1 MRRPLTKITLRPL
14 SPDDIGHV
22 MEWVN
27 DPEVMGYFAGC
38 QTRISFSEELLYIN
52 ELINSGKDSVY
63 SAFDEETGDYVGQC
77 SINQIHWPSENG
89 RVFLVVTGKQQGKG
103 YGEAMLAK
111 LIDKARNSI
120 KLHKLWLIVREDND
134 KSLARFVKAGFRIEG
149 VLRDEYLV
157 NGKFHNMV
165 RMGMIL

>member
-1 MRRPLTKITLRPL
+1 MKRPLPKIILRPL
-14 SPDDIGHV
+14 HMDHIGHV

-38 QTRISFSEELLYIN
+38 QNRISFDEERMYM
-52 ELINSGKDSVY
+52 ESLINSNKDSVS
-63 SAFDEETGDYVGQC
+63 SAFDAETGEYVGQC

-89 RVFLVVTGKQQGKG
+89 RVFLVVTKKQQGKG
-103 YGEAMLAK
+103 YAEAMLAK
-111 LIDKARNSI
+111 LIEIARDSI
-120 KLHKLWLIVREDND
+120 RLHKLWLIVREDND
-134 KSLARFVKAGFRIEG
+134 KSLARFVRAGFRIEG

-157 NGKFHNMV
+157 GGKYHNMI